1 MHTHIHTHVHTH
13 VYMHAHTYTS
23 VLPGTCVY
31 AQMHTLTHIHAY
43 MVTCTH
49 THSSATYKHTC
60 THTYTHV
67 LLCICIRYNTHMHT
81 CINTYIDY
89 LFSEIRLDVC
99 PLGMCLRRSHTTRF
113 RVLGQRKQR
122 PLKLSQNLPCLTQQN

>member
-1 MHTHIHTHVHTH
+1 MLTHIHTHVHTH

-60 THTYTHV
+60 THV